1 MALYLGQLGELV
13 PENHSQLPYLYKYYT
28 ISLTNHQFTMVHS
41 ILLVTGSIARSA
53 NLPVFRLLRGRF

>member
-1 MALYLGQLGELV
+1 MMLTTTTTTTTTRLMALYLGQLGELV

-41 ILLVTGSIARSA
+41 ILLV
-53 NLPVFRLLRGRF
+53 

>member
-41 ILLVTGSIARSA
+41 ILLV
-53 NLPVFRLLRGRF
+53 